1 MKTKLPWIL
10 TVLLAI
16 ALGVVLV
23 ARPTGESGT
32 NGTAGEKKV
41 LYWVDPMNPGNR
53 SDKPGK
59 ASDGM
64 DLVPVYAEG
73 QTAAA
78 EKKVLYWV
86 DPMHPAYKSD
96 KPGIAPDC
104 GMDLVPVYEGDAG
117 PAGGAESDVKGYSNV
132 KLTTSRQQ
140 LIGVQTG
147 VAETRSIGRTVR
159 TVGRVAVDETR
170 LHTITTK
177 FDGYIEKLYVDYTG
191 KEVRRGQP
199 LFSVYS
205 PELLA
210 TQQEYLLAL
219 RAAKQSPLLL
229 ESSRRRLQLWDIS
242 TSDIRRL
249 EQTGQPR
256 KSLTIA
262 SPASG
267 FVLSKTAI
275 EGARITAGAPMFE
288 IAGLD
293 RVWVVADVYETELAF
308 VRLGADAKVT
318 LSYLPGRTFTGKIT
332 FITPVVDPMTRTAKV
347 RIEVD
352 NRHASL
358 KPDMYAEVVIQEPER
373 KVTVVPESSVLATG
387 TRSVLFVV
395 KDDGTFEPREV
406 QTGTKSDRFIE
417 IRSGVKPGEK
427 VATQANFLID
437 SESRL
442 KAALAQMS
450 GPGGHSGH

>member
-16 ALGVVLV
+16 ALGVVLI
-23 ARPTGESGT
+23 ARPAGKSDT

-41 LYWVDPMNPGNR
+41 LYWVDPMNPANR

-59 ASDGM
+59 APDGM

-104 GMDLVPVYEGDAG
+104 GMDLVPVYEG
-117 PAGGAESDVKGYSNV
+117 EDVGKSTVEGYSNV
-132 KLTTSRQQ
+132 KLATSRQQ

-147 VAETRSIGRTVR
+147 IAEKRSMGRTVR
-159 TVGRVAVDETR
+159 AVGRVSVDETR
-170 LHTITTK
+170 LHKITTK

-199 LFSVYS
+199 LFAVYS

-219 RAAKQSPLLL
+219 RTAKQSPLLL

-242 TSDIRRL
+242 GADIRRL
-249 EQTGQPR
+249 EQTGATR
-256 KSLTIA
+256 KALTIA
-262 SPASG
+262 SPVNG
-267 FVLSKTAI
+267 FVLTKNAI
-275 EGARITAGAPMFE
+275 EGARIAAGEPMFE
-288 IAGLD
+288 IADLD
-293 RVWVVADVYETELAF
+293 RVWVFADVYESELAF
-308 VRLGADAKVT
+308 ARLGAPATIT
-318 LSYLPGRTFTGKIT
+318 LSYLPGRTFNGKVT
-332 FITPVVDPMTRTAKV
+332 FVTPTVDPMTRTAKV

-352 NRHASL
+352 NRDHAL
-358 KPDMYAEVVIQEPER
+358 KPDMFADVVIEEPTR
-373 KVTVVPESSVLATG
+373 SVTVVPDSAVISTG

-395 KDDGTFEPREV
+395 KDGGTFKPREV
-406 QTGTKSDRFIE
+406 QTGTKSDRYIE
-417 IRSGVKPGEK
+417 IRSGVEAGEK

-450 GPGGHSGH
+450 GPGAHSGHGQ

>member
-10 TVLLAI
+10 TLVLAI
-16 ALGVVLV
+16 ALGVTLFGRSKDN
-23 ARPTGESGT
+23 APASG
-32 NGTAGEKKV
+32 GAHAEHKK
-41 LYWVDPMNPGNR
+41 
-53 SDKPGK
+53 
-59 ASDGM
+59 
-64 DLVPVYAEG
+64 
-73 QTAAA
+73 A
-78 EKKVLYWV
+78 EKKILFWV

-96 KPGIAPDC
+96 KPGTAPDC
-104 GMDLVPVYEGDAG
+104 GMDLVPVYEGEDG
-117 PAGGAESDVKGYSNV
+117 PAAGGQSDVSGYSNV
-132 KLTTSRQQ
+132 KLTTQRQQ

-147 VAETRSIGRTVR
+147 IAETRSIGRSIR
-159 TVGRVAVDETR
+159 TTGRVAVDETR
-170 LHTITTK
+170 LHKITTK
-177 FDGYIEKLYVDYTG
+177 FDGYIEQLYVDYTG

-219 RAAKQSPLLL
+219 KAAKQSPTLLD
-229 ESSRRRLQLWDIS
+229 SARRRLQLWDIS
-242 TSDIRRL
+242 ASDIRQL
-249 EQTGQPR
+249 EQTGATR

-267 FVLSKTAI
+267 VVMTKNAI
-275 EGARITAGAPMFE
+275 EGARIAAGEPMFE

-293 RVWVVADVYETELAF
+293 RVWILADVYETELGLAR
-308 VRLGADAKVT
+308 VGAPAKVN
-318 LSYLPGRTFTGKIT
+318 LSYLPGRTFEGRVT
-332 FITPVVDPMTRTAKV
+332 FVTPTVDPMTRTAKV

-352 NRHASL
+352 NRDGAL
-358 KPDMYAEVVIQEPER
+358 KPEMFAEVIIEEPAR
-373 KVTVVPESSVLATG
+373 SVVVVPESSVLSTG

-395 KDDGTFEPREV
+395 KDDGTFEPRDVE
-406 QTGTKSDRFIE
+406 TGTKSDRYVE
-417 IRSGVKPGEK
+417 VRRGVEPGEK

-450 GPGGHSGH
+450 GPGGHSGHGQ

>member
-10 TVLLAI
+10 TVVLAI
-16 ALGVVLV
+16 ALAVVV
-23 ARPTGESGT
+23 FGRKSERATS
-32 NGTAGEKKV
+32 A
-41 LYWVDPMNPGNR
+41 DPHAAH
-53 SDKPGK
+53 K
-59 ASDGM
+59 
-64 DLVPVYAEG
+64 
-73 QTAAA
+73 AA

-96 KPGIAPDC
+96 KPGTAPDC
-104 GMDLVPVYEGDAG
+104 GMELVPVYEGDSG
-117 PAGGAESDVKGYSNV
+117 PAGGAQSDVKGYSNV

-147 VAETRSIGRTVR
+147 VAETRTIGRTVR

-177 FDGYIEKLYVDYTG
+177 FDGYLEKLYVDYTG

-210 TQQEYLLAL
+210 TQREYLLAL

-229 ESSRRRLQLWDIS
+229 ESSRRRLQLWDIGAG
-242 TSDIRRL
+242 DIRHL

-256 KSLTIA
+256 KSLTIY
-262 SPASG
+262 SPANG

-275 EGARITAGAPMFE
+275 EGARITAGTPLFE

-308 VRLGADAKVT
+308 VRVGADAKVT

-332 FITPVVDPMTRTAKV
+332 FIAPIVDPMTRTAKV

-352 NRHASL
+352 NRDASL
-358 KPDMYAEVVIQEPER
+358 KPDMYAEVLIQEPAR
-373 KVTVVPESSVLATG
+373 TVTVVPESSVLATG

-450 GPGGHSGH
+450 GPGAHSGH

>member
-10 TVLLAI
+10 TIVLAI
-16 ALGVVLV
+16 TLVVV
-23 ARPTGESGT
+23 VFGRNSAAS
-32 NGTAGEKKV
+32 AAKSSA
-41 LYWVDPMNPGNR
+41 DPH
-53 SDKPGK
+53 
-59 ASDGM
+59 
-64 DLVPVYAEG
+64 
-73 QTAAA
+73 AAHNKA

-96 KPGIAPDC
+96 KPGTAPDC

-117 PAGGAESDVKGYSNV
+117 PASGGQSEVSGYSNV
-132 KLTTSRQQ
+132 KLTTERRQ

-147 VAETRSIGRTVR
+147 VAETRTIGRTVR

-170 LHTITTK
+170 LHKITTK

-229 ESSRRRLQLWDIS
+229 DSAKRRLRLWDVSEREIAE
-242 TSDIRRL
+242 L
-249 EQTGQPR
+249 ERTGAAR
-256 KSLTIA
+256 KSLTIT

-267 FVLSKTAI
+267 YVLRKTAI
-275 EGARITAGAPMFE
+275 EGVRITPGEPMFE
-288 IAGLD
+288 IANLD
-293 RVWVVADVYETELAF
+293 RVWILADVYESELPF
-308 VRLGADAKVT
+308 VRVGATASIS
-318 LSYLPGRTFTGKIT
+318 LSYLPGRTFTGRIT
-332 FITPVVDPMTRTAKV
+332 FITPTVDPMTRTAKV

-352 NRHASL
+352 NRDASL
-358 KPDMYAEVVIQEPER
+358 KPEMYAEVVIQEPAR
-373 KVTVVPESSVLATG
+373 TVIVVPESAVISTG
-387 TRSVLFVV
+387 TRNVLFVV
-395 KDDGTFEPREV
+395 KEDGTFEPREV
-406 QTGTKSDRFIE
+406 QTGVKSERFIE
-417 IRSGVKPGEK
+417 IRRGVEAGEK

-450 GPGGHSGH
+450 GPGGHSGHGQ

>member
-1 MKTKLPWIL
+1 MKTKLPWFL
-10 TVLLAI
+10 TIVLAI
-16 ALGVVLV
+16 ALGVVVLGRTND
-23 ARPTGESGT
+23 ASPAKTAKAGT
-32 NGTAGEKKV
+32 
-41 LYWVDPMNPGNR
+41 L
-53 SDKPGK
+53 
-59 ASDGM
+59 ASD
-64 DLVPVYAEG
+64 
-73 QTAAA
+73 QAA

-96 KPGIAPDC
+96 KPGTAPDC
-104 GMDLVPVYEGDAG
+104 GMDLVPIYEDDQAPGD
-117 PAGGAESDVKGYSNV
+117 SQSNVKGYSNV
-132 KLTTSRQQ
+132 KLPHGRQQ

-147 VAETRSIGRTVR
+147 LAEKRLMGRTIR

-170 LHTITTK
+170 LHKITTK
-177 FDGYIEKLYVDYTG
+177 FDGYIDTLYVDYTG

-199 LFSVYS
+199 LFSIYS

-242 TSDIRRL
+242 ASDIRRL
-249 EQTGQPR
+249 EQTGQTR

-267 FVLSKTAI
+267 FVLSKTAVQ
-275 EGARITAGAPMFE
+275 GARITAGEPMFE

-293 RVWVVADVYETELAF
+293 RVWIMADVYESELGS
-308 VRLGADAKVT
+308 VRLGAEATIT
-318 LSYLPGRTFTGKIT
+318 LSYLAGRTFKGKVT
-332 FITPVVDPMTRTAKV
+332 FITPTLDPMTRTAKV

-352 NRHASL
+352 NRDASL
-358 KPDMYAEVVIQEPER
+358 KPEMYAEVVIQEPAR
-373 KVTVVPESSVLATG
+373 MVTVVPESAVLPTG

-406 QTGTKSDRFIE
+406 ETGVKSDRFIE
-417 IRSGVKPGEK
+417 IRRGVEPGEK
-427 VATQANFLID
+427 VVTQANFLID

-450 GPGGHSGH
+450 GPGAHSGHGQ

>member
-1 MKTKLPWIL
+1 MRTKLPWIL
-10 TVLLAI
+10 TVVLAI
-16 ALGVVLV
+16 ALVAVVF
-23 ARPTGESGT
+23 G
-32 NGTAGEKKV
+32 
-41 LYWVDPMNPGNR
+41 R
-53 SDKPGK
+53 SSS
-59 ASDGM
+59 A
-64 DLVPVYAEG
+64 VPVEHK
-73 QTAAA
+73 TA

-96 KPGIAPDC
+96 KPGVAPDC
-104 GMDLVPVYEGDAG
+104 GMDLVPVYEGDVAPTG
-117 PAGGAESDVKGYSNV
+117 SQSNVSGYSNV

-147 VAETRSIGRTVR
+147 VAETRSVGRTVR

-242 TSDIRRL
+242 ASDVRRL

-275 EGARITAGAPMFE
+275 EGARITAGTPLFE

-293 RVWVVADVYETELAF
+293 RVWIVADVYESELAF
-308 VRLGADAKVT
+308 VRVGAEAQVT
-318 LSYLPGRTFTGKIT
+318 LSYLPGRVFTGKIT
-332 FITPVVDPMTRTAKV
+332 FITPTVDPMTRTAKV
-347 RIEVD
+347 RVEVD
-352 NRHASL
+352 NRDLSL
-358 KPDMYAEVVIQEPER
+358 KPDMYAEVVIQEPAR
-373 KVTVVPESSVLATG
+373 SVTVVPESSVLATG

-395 KDDGTFEPREV
+395 KEDGTFEPREV
-406 QTGTKSDRFIE
+406 QTGTKSDQFIE

-450 GPGGHSGH
+450 GPGGHQHGQ

>member
-10 TVLLAI
+10 TLVLAI
-16 ALGVVLV
+16 ALGMTLF
-23 ARPTGESGT
+23 G
-32 NGTAGEKKV
+32 
-41 LYWVDPMNPGNR
+41 R
-53 SDKPGK
+53 SKNDSA
-59 ASDGM
+59 ASADSH
-64 DLVPVYAEG
+64 AEHK
-73 QTAAA
+73 AA

-96 KPGIAPDC
+96 KPGTAPDC
-104 GMDLVPVYEGDAG
+104 GMDLVPVYEGADG
-117 PAGGAESDVKGYSNV
+117 PGGAPSDVSGYSNV
-132 KLTTSRQQ
+132 KLTAGRQQ
-140 LIGVQTG
+140 LIGVQTA

-159 TVGRVAVDETR
+159 AVGRVAVDETR
-170 LHTITTK
+170 LHRVTTK
-177 FDGYIEKLYVDYTG
+177 LDGYIEKLYVDYTG

-219 RAAKQSPLLL
+219 RAAKQSPSLL
-229 ESSRRRLQLWDIS
+229 ESARRRLQLWDIS
-242 TSDIRRL
+242 ASDIRRL
-249 EQTGQPR
+249 EATGETR

-267 FVLSKTAI
+267 FVMTRNAT
-275 EGARITAGAPMFE
+275 EGARIAPGEPLFE
-288 IAGLD
+288 IADLD
-293 RVWVVADVYETELAF
+293 RVWILADVYESELAF
-308 VRLGADAKVT
+308 ARIGAPAKVT
-318 LSYLPGRTFTGKIT
+318 LSYLPGRTFAGKVT
-332 FITPVVDPMTRTAKV
+332 FVTPSVDPMTRTAKV

-352 NRHASL
+352 NRDHSL
-358 KPDMYAEVVIQEPER
+358 KPDMFADVFIEEPAR
-373 KVTVVPESSVLATG
+373 SVTVVPDSAVISTG

-395 KDDGTFEPREV
+395 KEGGTFEPREV
-406 QTGTKSDRFIE
+406 QTGTKSDGFVE
-417 IRSGVKPGEK
+417 IRSGVEPGEI

-450 GPGGHSGH
+450 GPGAHSGHGQ

>member
-1 MKTKLPWIL
+1 
-10 TVLLAI
+10 
-16 ALGVVLV
+16 
-23 ARPTGESGT
+23 
-32 NGTAGEKKV
+32 
-41 LYWVDPMNPGNR
+41 
-53 SDKPGK
+53 
-59 ASDGM
+59 
-64 DLVPVYAEG
+64 
-73 QTAAA
+73 
-78 EKKVLYWV
+78 
-86 DPMHPAYKSD
+86 
-96 KPGIAPDC
+96 
-104 GMDLVPVYEGDAG
+104 MDLVPVYEGDAG
-117 PAGGAESDVKGYSNV
+117 PAGGAPSNVDGYSNV
-132 KLTTSRQQ
+132 KLTPARQQ

-147 VAETRSIGRTVR
+147 LAETRTIGRTVR
-159 TVGRVAVDETR
+159 AVGRVAVDETR

-210 TQQEYLLAL
+210 TQQEYLLAM
-219 RAAKQSPLLL
+219 RAARQSPLLL

-242 TSDIRRL
+242 SSDIRRL

-267 FVLSKTAI
+267 VVLTKTAV
-275 EGARITAGAPMFE
+275 EGARIAAGQPMFE

-293 RVWVVADVYETELAF
+293 RVWVVADIYESELAF
-308 VRLGADAKVT
+308 VRLGAEANVT
-318 LSYLPGRTFTGKIT
+318 LSYLPGRTFIGKIT
-332 FITPVVDPMTRTAKV
+332 FISPVVDPMTRTAKV
-347 RIEVD
+347 RVEID
-352 NRHASL
+352 NRDASL
-358 KPDMYAEVVIQEPER
+358 KPDMYAEVVIQEPAR
-373 KVTVVPESSVLATG
+373 TVTVVPESSVIATG

-417 IRSGVKPGEK
+417 IRSGVAPGEK
-427 VATQANFLID
+427 VATQANFLSD

-450 GPGGHSGH
+450 GPAGHSGH

>member
-10 TVLLAI
+10 TIILTI
-16 ALGVVLV
+16 ALGLAVF
-23 ARPTGESGT
+23 G
-32 NGTAGEKKV
+32 
-41 LYWVDPMNPGNR
+41 R
-53 SDKPGK
+53 SKD
-59 ASDGM
+59 ASTDSH
-64 DLVPVYAEG
+64 AEHK
-73 QTAAA
+73 TA

-96 KPGIAPDC
+96 KPGTAPDC
-104 GMDLVPVYEGDAG
+104 GMDLVPVYADEAA
-117 PAGGAESDVKGYSNV
+117 PAAVQTNVEGYSNV
-132 KLTTSRQQ
+132 KLTTERRQ

-147 VAETRSIGRTVR
+147 LAETRSMGRTVR

-219 RAAKQSPLLL
+219 KAAKQSPSLL

-242 TSDIRRL
+242 ASDIRRL
-249 EQTGQPR
+249 EETGVTR

-262 SPASG
+262 SPATG
-267 FVLSKTAI
+267 FVLSKNAV
-275 EGARITAGAPMFE
+275 EGVRITAGQPLFE
-288 IAGLD
+288 IAALD
-293 RVWVVADVYETELAF
+293 RVWVLADVYESELPF
-308 VRLGADAKVT
+308 VRLGASANIT
-318 LSYLPGRTFTGKIT
+318 LSYQQGRTFTGRIT
-332 FITPVVDPMTRTAKV
+332 FITPTIDPMTRTAKV

-352 NRHASL
+352 NRDASL
-358 KPDMYAEVVIQEPER
+358 KPDMYAEVVIQEPAR
-373 KVTVVPESSVLATG
+373 TVTVVPESSVLPTG

-406 QTGTKSDRFIE
+406 KTGTKSDRFIE
-417 IRSGVKPGEK
+417 IRSGVQRGEK
-427 VATQANFLID
+427 VVVQANFLID

-450 GPGGHSGH
+450 GPGGHSGHAQ

>member
-10 TVLLAI
+10 TLVLAI
-16 ALGVVLV
+16 ALGVTLF
-23 ARPTGESGT
+23 GLG
-32 NGTAGEKKV
+32 K
-41 LYWVDPMNPGNR
+41 DNPA
-53 SDKPGK
+53 SADALAEQK
-59 ASDGM
+59 AE
-64 DLVPVYAEG
+64 V
-73 QTAAA
+73 
-78 EKKVLYWV
+78 KKVLYWV

-104 GMDLVPVYEGDAG
+104 GMDLVPVYEDDAGDSGDAQ
-117 PAGGAESDVKGYSNV
+117 SDVEGYSNV
-132 KLTTSRQQ
+132 KLTTQRQQ

-159 TVGRVAVDETR
+159 TVGRVAIDETR
-170 LHTITTK
+170 LHTVTTK

-219 RAAKQSPLLL
+219 RAAKQSPLLV

-242 TSDIRRL
+242 ASDIRRL
-249 EQTGQPR
+249 EKTGQTR

-267 FVLSKTAI
+267 FVMSKTAI
-275 EGARITAGAPMFE
+275 EGARITAGAPLFE

-308 VRLGADAKVT
+308 VRVGADARVT

-332 FITPVVDPMTRTAKV
+332 FITPTVDPMTRTAKV

-352 NRHASL
+352 NRDASL
-358 KPDMYAEVVIQEPER
+358 KPDMYADVLIQEPER
-373 KVTVVPESSVLATG
+373 TVTVVPDSAVISTG

-395 KDDGTFEPREV
+395 KDDGTFEPRDV

-417 IRSGVKPGEK
+417 IRSGVAPGEK

-450 GPGGHSGH
+450 GPGAHSGHGQ

>member
-1 MKTKLPWIL
+1 MKTKLPWML
-10 TVLLAI
+10 TIVLAI
-16 ALGVVLV
+16 TLLVVVLRRDD
-23 ARPTGESGT
+23 APQS
-32 NGTAGEKKV
+32 AHK
-41 LYWVDPMNPGNR
+41 
-53 SDKPGK
+53 
-59 ASDGM
+59 
-64 DLVPVYAEG
+64 
-73 QTAAA
+73 AA

-96 KPGIAPDC
+96 KPGTAPDC

-117 PAGGAESDVKGYSNV
+117 PAGEAQSDVKGYSNV
-132 KLTTSRQQ
+132 KLTTARQQ

-147 VAETRSIGRTVR
+147 VAERRSIGRTIR
-159 TVGRVAVDETR
+159 TAGRVAVDETR

-242 TSDIRRL
+242 ASDIRRL
-249 EQTGQPR
+249 EETGQPR

-308 VRLGADAKVT
+308 VRVGAGARVT

-332 FITPVVDPMTRTAKV
+332 FITPTLDPMTRTAKV
-347 RIEVD
+347 RVEVD
-352 NRHASL
+352 NRDGSL
-358 KPDMYAEVVIQEPER
+358 KPDMYADVVIQEPER
-373 KVTVVPESSVLATG
+373 TVTVVPESSVLPTG

-450 GPGGHSGH
+450 ARGGHDHGQ